1 MQMAMAPQ
9 DAPDIKQLVHLARDR
24 SAIGRSS
31 LIDAIT
37 DIVSEDNQS
46 LTDQE
51 QALATDIMC
60 KLLQEVEM
68 SVRHHLAERLA
79 NIPAAPAE
87 LIRLLANDN
96 IAVARPVLLRSTVL
110 SDPELI
116 DIIRHR
122 TWEHQLA
129 IANRQSLNIAVTDS
143 LVETRNTAVIT
154 SLLENQSAE
163 ISTATM
169 AYLVEQSRRVDSY
182 QGPLVLRQDLSPEL
196 AKRMHA
202 WVSDS
207 LRQYIDANFEIEPAT
222 LESAIDAAAQRA
234 LAEIDASDDGVPAA
248 KSLARKLPGAN
259 IDPQVLVKLLRD
271 GEISLFES
279 MLSRMTGME
288 LKLIQR
294 LVYPAGGEGLAIA
307 CRAAAIPKPVFAS
320 IFLLSRQARP
330 GDHSVEKDELKS
342 VLMLYDVLSDS
353 DAMDILQA
361 WRKKPAYG
369 ELITSL
375 RKHCSVASKQ

>member
-1 MQMAMAPQ
+1 MAMAAH
-9 DAPDIKQLVHLARDR
+9 DAPNIKQLLRLAHDR

-37 DIVSEDNQS
+37 DIVSEDDQS

-51 QALATDIMC
+51 QAIATDIMC
-60 KLLQEVEM
+60 KLLQDVEM

-79 NIPAAPAE
+79 TIPVAPCE
-87 LIRLLANDN
+87 LIRLLANDD

-110 SDPELI
+110 SDPELV

-129 IANRQSLNIAVTDS
+129 IANRQSLSIAVTDS
-143 LVETRNTAVIT
+143 IVEAKNTTVIT
-154 SLLENQSAE
+154 TLLENQDAE

-169 AYLVEQSRRVDSY
+169 AYLVEQSHRVDSY

-196 AKRMHA
+196 AGRMHA

-207 LRQYIDANFEIEPAT
+207 LRQYIVANFELDPST
-222 LESAIDAAAQRA
+222 LASAVDSAAQRA
-234 LAEIDASDDGVPAA
+234 FAEINAPGDAVPAA
-248 KSLARKLPGAN
+248 KNLAQKLPEAN
-259 IDPQVLVKLLRD
+259 IDPQVLVKLLRE

-288 LKLIQR
+288 LKLVQR
-294 LVYPAGGEGLAIA
+294 LVYPAGGEGLAVS
-307 CRAAAIPKPVFAS
+307 CRAAAIPKPDFAS

-330 GDHSVEKDELKS
+330 GDHIVEKDELKS
-342 VLMLYDVLSDS
+342 VLGLYDALSDS
-353 DAMDILQA
+353 DAQDILQA
-361 WRKKPAYG
+361 WRDNPAYD
-369 ELITSL
+369 ELINSL
-375 RKHCSVASKQ
+375 REHCTVAPQQ